1 MGLKYDM
8 WTDPFNN
15 NLSVLESQLTAAG
28 LPIKSESVEGD
39 ESTCFYSGVV
49 YCFETS
55 DQLDVAQE
63 IYDNL

>member
-1 MGLKYDM
+1 MGEQFTM
-8 WTDPFNN
+8 WTDPWNT
-15 NLSVLESQLTAAG
+15 NLKQFQSALEEQKIPFDSYN
-28 LPIKSESVEGD
+28 VEGD
-39 ESTCFYSGVV
+39 ESTCYIDGVV